1 VNLIQIQQ
9 FLFAL
14 TDQGAAR
21 GLNVKDLA
29 IETKGDPSGWMDAT
43 ATLSSYKAK

>member
-1 VNLIQIQQ
+1 MQIQQ

-21 GLNVKDLA
+21 GLNIKDLD
-29 IETKGDPSGWMDAT
+29 IDTKGDPSGWMDA
-43 ATLSSYKAK
+43 AVTLSSYKAK